1 MLGTGAHRSWHSSP
15 ANRFVVILSTSHQQV
30 HTRSSD
36 DPRKTYTASSKLR
49 VIPSAPFGT
58 RIHSKPTLSPAP
70 SQAHL
75 QLKRN
80 PSLKGLGRD
89 SGHAKRLST
98 PVPLRKRQ
106 PLQMKKAIVNWVT
119 NKKRALL
126 TSVLASSETLY
137 GFLDKE
143 LNLSMQEVE
152 RPPVLAQLSPLNTVG
167 LKVNLS
173 SDNLADGRKRK
184 SSIETERKSRKSMGG
199 SRPTTKA
206 ALEKIPFK
214 EACRNR
220 DWMPRA
226 KEQLT
231 KDWHKALRLS
241 NGITMGYD
249 SPSLYT
255 YYLGKGN
262 NHPLVKTCFKA
273 RGWARVT
280 DEESMG
286 NANLVWTQS
295 KVKWLFKSYPV
306 AELSSHTLQPPKS
319 IFIACSVRLFPKNAT
334 DNKGKLVDVKGL
346 GYDLVTQSSSFV
358 QICPTL
364 TLSSQGLRTHNKLEH
379 NYHLTNKKTLFM
391 SMRTYCDLTNCDLFA
406 LIPVTFHV
414 KEGVNDPEFHRF
426 LEHFHKIAK
435 AKDTTEDE
443 KRPRNIWIIKPG
455 ENTNRGTGITV
466 CSTLDQIKAE
476 ISSYAICSVTGQ
488 KRTFILQKYIE
499 NPLLINKRKF
509 DIRCYALV
517 TSINGVLQ
525 GYFYPE
531 GYLRTS
537 CKEFSLKDIGNRY
550 IHLTNDAVQKYAEEY
565 GKFEAGNKMS
575 YTDLQRY
582 LDTHAGGLSVQNDII
597 PQIRR
602 IVKTTFM
609 ATFAKLDAAGRQ
621 LSFEIL
627 GYDFMVDAASKVW
640 LIEVN
645 TNPCLELS
653 SPLLARII
661 PAMLDNA
668 LRIAVDPYF
677 PDTGRRPSTSMI
689 GETLPENRFELVF
702 SSLVEGAALRSD
714 LGDRFSTLQSFDP
727 ALQDLPD
734 DDEIEDEDDQSEEG
748 C

>member
-1 MLGTGAHRSWHSSP
+1 MIGPGAHRSWHSSP
-15 ANRFVVILSTSHQQV
+15 ANRFVVILSSTPQQA
-30 HTRSSD
+30 HTRTD
-36 DPRKTYTASSKLR
+36 DPRRTYTASSKLR
-49 VIPSAPFGT
+49 VIPSAPFRT
-58 RIHSKPTLSPAP
+58 RIHSKPALSPAP
-70 SQAHL
+70 SQGTL
-75 QLKRN
+75 QLKSN
-80 PSLKGLGRD
+80 PSLTGLTREL
-89 SGHAKRLST
+89 GHIKRLST
-98 PVPLRKRQ
+98 PVPLRRRQ

-152 RPPVLAQLSPLNTVG
+152 RPPVPTQLSPLNAVG

-173 SDNLADGRKRK
+173 SDNLVDGRNRKNSLETDRK
-184 SSIETERKSRKSMGG
+184 SKKSRG

-206 ALEKIPFK
+206 ALEKVPFK

-220 DWMPRA
+220 DWLPRA

-241 NGITMGYD
+241 NGLTLDTD
-249 SPSLYT
+249 SPYT
-255 YYLGKGN
+255 YTYFLGKGN
-262 NHPLVKTCFKA
+262 NHPLVKACFKA
-273 RGWARVT
+273 RGWTRVT
-280 DEESMG
+280 DEEVMG
-286 NANLVWTQS
+286 TVNLVWTQS
-295 KVKWLFKSYPV
+295 KVKWLFKGYPV
-306 AELSSHTLQPPKS
+306 AKLATHTLQPPKS
-319 IFIACSVRLFPKNAT
+319 LVVTCSVRIFPKNAT

-346 GYDLVTQSSSFV
+346 GYDLVTQSASFV
-358 QICPTL
+358 QTCPTL
-364 TLSSQGLRTHNKLEH
+364 ALSPVLLRTHNKLEH

-391 SMRTYCDLTNCDLFA
+391 SLRTYCDLTNCDLFA
-406 LIPVTFHV
+406 FIPITFHI
-414 KEGVNDPEFHRF
+414 KEGLNDPEFHRF

-435 AKDTTEDE
+435 AKETSEED
-443 KRPRNIWIIKPG
+443 KRNIWIIKPG

-466 CSTLDQIKAE
+466 CGTLEQIKAE

-509 DIRCYALV
+509 DIRCYALA
-517 TSINGVLQ
+517 TSINGILQ

-537 CKEFSLKDIGNRY
+537 CKEFSLKDVGNRY

-582 LDTHAGGLSVQNDII
+582 LDAHAGGLSVQGDLL
-597 PQIRR
+597 PQIRNL
-602 IVKTTFM
+602 VKSTFM

-627 GYDFMVDAASKVW
+627 GYDFLVDAGGKVW

-677 PDTGRRPSTSMI
+677 PDTGRRPGTSMT
-689 GETLPENRFELVF
+689 GEALPENRFELVF
-702 SSLVEGAALRSD
+702 SSLVEGAALRAD
-714 LGDRFSTLQSFDP
+714 LGTHFTTLQSFDP
-727 ALQDLPD
+727 ALQDMPD
-734 DDEIEDEDDQSEEG
+734 EDEIEDEDDQSEEG